1 MFKNGKNRTDA
12 RKVYAELDLKA
23 RRDARKNYV
32 EDERNLSYTKKLGR
46 PVELTGTRADNPQV
60 STLHWIR

>member
-1 MFKNGKNRTDA
+1 MFRNGIKKTDA
-12 RKVYAELDLKA
+12 QEAYAELDLKA

-32 EDERNLSYTKKLGR
+32 EDERKLSYTRKLGR
-46 PVELTGTRADNPQV
+46 PVELAGTRAENPQV